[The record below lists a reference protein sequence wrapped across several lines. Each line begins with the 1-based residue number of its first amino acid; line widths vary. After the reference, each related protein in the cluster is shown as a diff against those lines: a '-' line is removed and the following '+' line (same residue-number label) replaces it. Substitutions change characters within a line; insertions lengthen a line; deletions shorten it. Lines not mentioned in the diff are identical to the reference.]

1 MWPCPCNYHASP
13 ILAAFADPSP
23 PSNATLSTIA
33 ITRSNN
39 LPFSKLSAAIQ
50 QSQLSYDLYLI
61 ARQLY
66 FYFFSSSL
74 SFRSRIFLRS
84 KRGNVVHRRKF
95 PRLFTMLVT
104 SLFDEGTISKLNDI
118 GDAIEGLRDRGSN
131 KRLSPISTRERE
143 LSLLQRS
150 AFRVSLP
157 REINDT
163 WKTDYRATL
172 FHRSSSI
179 YSLRGISRFGS
190 VQIEFRFSI
199 LSALS
204 SRNDRFGQQPT
215 LLTNYTTLLCFLSPE
230 IFHSFSRFYRMPR
243 HFMEAFLFFLQKE
256 RTMDPLRTPLKWRM
270 GFSRGDEVGNR
281 PVRRK
286 AGSYTLSSL
295 SKLQRVE

>member
-1 MWPCPCNYHASP
+1 
-13 ILAAFADPSP
+13 
-23 PSNATLSTIA
+23 
-33 ITRSNN
+33 
-39 LPFSKLSAAIQ
+39 
-50 QSQLSYDLYLI
+50 
-61 ARQLY
+61 
-66 FYFFSSSL
+66 
-74 SFRSRIFLRS
+74 
-84 KRGNVVHRRKF
+84 
-95 PRLFTMLVT
+95 MLVT

-215 LLTNYTTLLCFLSPE
+215 LLTNYTGCPPVFPLSRNFPLLFAILSDAPT
-230 IFHSFSRFYRMPR
+230 FYGSFP
-243 HFMEAFLFFLQKE
+243 FFLTEGTNNGSTAHPFKMENGIQP
-256 RTMDPLRTPLKWRM
+256 RR
-270 GFSRGDEVGNR
+270 RGW
-281 PVRRK
+281 
-286 AGSYTLSSL
+286 
-295 SKLQRVE
+295 

>member
-1 MWPCPCNYHASP
+1 
-13 ILAAFADPSP
+13 
-23 PSNATLSTIA
+23 
-33 ITRSNN
+33 
-39 LPFSKLSAAIQ
+39 
-50 QSQLSYDLYLI
+50 
-61 ARQLY
+61 
-66 FYFFSSSL
+66 
-74 SFRSRIFLRS
+74 
-84 KRGNVVHRRKF
+84 
-95 PRLFTMLVT
+95 MLVT

-204 SRNDRFGQQPT
+204 SRNDRFGRLTTDSSYELHWLPSSLQKFSTSFPLLIAILSDAPT
-215 LLTNYTTLLCFLSPE
+215 FYG
-230 IFHSFSRFYRMPR
+230 SFS
-243 HFMEAFLFFLQKE
+243 FFLTEGTNNGSTAHPFKMENGIQP
-256 RTMDPLRTPLKWRM
+256 RR
-270 GFSRGDEVGNR
+270 RGW
-281 PVRRK
+281 
-286 AGSYTLSSL
+286 
-295 SKLQRVE
+295 

>member
-1 MWPCPCNYHASP
+1 
-13 ILAAFADPSP
+13 
-23 PSNATLSTIA
+23 
-33 ITRSNN
+33 
-39 LPFSKLSAAIQ
+39 
-50 QSQLSYDLYLI
+50 
-61 ARQLY
+61 
-66 FYFFSSSL
+66 
-74 SFRSRIFLRS
+74 
-84 KRGNVVHRRKF
+84 
-95 PRLFTMLVT
+95 MLVT

-179 YSLRGISRFGS
+179 YSLRGILRFGS

-256 RTMDPLRTPLKWRM
+256 RTMDPLRTPLRWRM

>member
-84 KRGNVVHRRKF
+84 KKGNVVHRRKF

-179 YSLRGISRFGS
+179 YSLGGISRFGS
-190 VQIEFRFSI
+190 DTRANWIPLFDSLRVVVEKRSIRPTTDSSYELHWLPSSLQKFSTSFPLLIAI
-199 LSALS
+199 LSDA
-204 SRNDRFGQQPT
+204 PT
-215 LLTNYTTLLCFLSPE
+215 FYG
-230 IFHSFSRFYRMPR
+230 SFP
-243 HFMEAFLFFLQKE
+243 FFLTEGTNNGSTAHPFKMENGIQP
-256 RTMDPLRTPLKWRM
+256 RR
-270 GFSRGDEVGNR
+270 RGW
-281 PVRRK
+281 
-286 AGSYTLSSL
+286 
-295 SKLQRVE
+295 